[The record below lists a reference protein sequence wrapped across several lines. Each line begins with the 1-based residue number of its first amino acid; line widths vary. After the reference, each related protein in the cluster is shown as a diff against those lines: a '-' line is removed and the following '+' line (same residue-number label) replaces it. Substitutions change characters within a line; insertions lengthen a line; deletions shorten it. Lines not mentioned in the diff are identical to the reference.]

1 MTLARIGEFTLATPV
16 TDDFSNS
23 FHKFRGDLTD
33 SRGRRY
39 VDFVRGLKPNFGQV
53 YRDIAFGYAMLAG
66 SAVLAIWLPSLGVP
80 VLVAGLLG
88 AVLIGFWIAYLQLFI
103 HEGSHFNLAADRA
116 RSDRLCDLLISWIIG
131 TSVKNYRKVHFQHH
145 RALGTVEDS
154 EHSYFFPLN
163 LVFIAKTMLAI
174 RAVEVLLT
182 RARFVAKADAKKAA
196 RAATKANAQPDGPVL
211 DTSDGRASSAPLP
224 NVERIML
231 IGIGMHLAV
240 IAAAAAAGS
249 WSLVLAWGAGIF
261 MFFPFFGALRQL
273 LEHRAE
279 TARDE
284 VDYAETDHGA
294 VSRMFGTS
302 PLAETLGGA
311 GFNRHLLHHWEPQVS
326 YTNLA
331 ELEAFIADT
340 PLAPVVDARRTTY
353 STTFLKLFHVG

>member
-1 MTLARIGEFTLATPV
+1 MTAARIGEFTLATPV

-23 FHKFRGDLTD
+23 FHKFRGDLAD
-33 SRGRRY
+33 SKGRRY
-39 VDFVRGLKPNFGQV
+39 VDFVRGLKPNFAAV
-53 YRDIAFGYAMLAG
+53 YRDIAMGYAMVAASAALA
-66 SAVLAIWLPSLGVP
+66 AWLPSLGVP
-80 VLVAGLLG
+80 VLVAGLVG

-116 RSDRLCDLLISWIIG
+116 QSDRLCDMLISWIIG

-163 LVFIAKTMLAI
+163 VVFVAKSMLAI
-174 RAVEVLLT
+174 RAVEVLLA
-182 RARFVAKADAKKAA
+182 RARFVAKADAKKKA
-196 RAATKANAQPDGPVL
+196 RAANAQPDGPLL
-211 DTSDGRASSAPLP
+211 DASDGRPSSAPLP

-231 IGIGMHLAV
+231 IGIGVHLAV
-240 IAAAAAAGS
+240 LAAAVSAGS
-249 WSLVLAWGAGIF
+249 WSLAIAWGAGIF

-279 TARDE
+279 AARDDI
-284 VDYAETDHGA
+284 DYAETDHGA

-302 PLAETLGGA
+302 PLAVTLGGA

-331 ELEAFIADT
+331 ELEAFLADT

-353 STTFLKLFHVG
+353 TATFRQLFHVG

>member
-1 MTLARIGEFTLATPV
+1 MTVARIGEFTLATPV

-23 FHKFRGDLTD
+23 FHKFRGDLAD
-33 SRGRRY
+33 SKGRRY
-39 VDFVRGLKPNFGQV
+39 IDFVRALKPDFGRV
-53 YRDIAFGYAMLAG
+53 YRDIALGYGMVAG
-66 SAVLAIWLPSLGVP
+66 SAALAAWLPSQGVP
-80 VLVAGLLG
+80 VIAAGLVG

-116 RSDRLCDLLISWIIG
+116 QSDRLCDLLISWIIG

-163 LVFIAKTMLAI
+163 LVFIAKTMFAI

-196 RAATKANAQPDGPVL
+196 RAAANSSAQPDGPVL
-211 DTSDGRASSAPLP
+211 DTSDGRPSSAPLP

-231 IGIGMHLAV
+231 IGISVHLAV
-240 IAAAAAAGS
+240 LVAAVAFGS
-249 WSLVLAWGAGIF
+249 WALAIAWGAGIF

-279 TARDE
+279 SARDD

-302 PLAETLGGA
+302 ALACTLGGA

-340 PLAPVVDARRTTY
+340 PLAAVVDARRTTY
-353 STTFLKLFHVG
+353 TATFLKLFH